1 MSSTAT
7 PEEAADGGAYDR
19 LRELKAFDDTKAG
32 VKGLVDAGI
41 TTVPAIF
48 RHPHHHACTT
58 DTITIPVIDLSAAD
72 AGADARA
79 EVVSQVKAASETV
92 GFFQLI
98 NHGIPINLLSNILT
112 SVRRFHESPSE
123 SKLPYYTRDPRRRV
137 RFNSNFDLLQ
147 SPAAN
152 WRDTLF
158 FAAPAPDDYP
168 PPPASGDLPAAV
180 RDVIPEYAAE
190 VRALAARVMALMSEA
205 LGLDAG
211 KLEAMGC
218 GEGISVVCNYYPPCP
233 EPEVTMGCG
242 AHSDPSFLT
251 VLLLQDGA
259 AAAGLQVR
267 GGGGGEE
274 WTDVAAPVA
283 GALLV
288 NVGDMMQLVSNGRF
302 RSVEHRVVA
311 TAPSAA
317 EARVSVACFCN
328 ADVGRDATRR
338 FGPIPELIT
347 SVGDGGGGEGDAARA
362 AVYRSVTVAEFLAH
376 YDGKGLDGRPALDN
390 FRLHQY
396 SSSE

>member
-1 MSSTAT
+1 MSSTSM
-7 PEEAADGGAYDR
+7 EEAPACGGATDR

-48 RHPHHHACTT
+48 RHPHHHVPSSTT
-58 DTITIPVIDLSAAD
+58 NTITIPVIDLSAAD
-72 AGADARA
+72 ARERA
-79 EVVSQVKAASETV
+79 EVVAQVKSASETV

-98 NHGIPINLLSNILT
+98 NHGIPIDLLANTLT
-112 SVRRFHESPSE
+112 SVRRFHESPHE
-123 SKLPYYTRDPRRRV
+123 SKLPYYTRDPHRRV
-137 RFNSNFDLLQ
+137 RLNSNFDLFQ

-158 FAAPAPDDYP
+158 LAASPN
-168 PPPASGDLPAAV
+168 PPPASDLPRTLRGV
-180 RDVIPEYAAE
+180 LLEYAAA
-190 VRALAARVMALMSEA
+190 VQALAARVMALMSEA

-218 GEGISVVCNYYPPCP
+218 GEGLSVVCNYYPPCP

-251 VLLLQDGA
+251 VLLLEEQDGA
-259 AAAGLQVR
+259 RGLQAR
-267 GGGGGEE
+267 LGDGGE
-274 WTDVAAPVA
+274 WADVAPPVA

-288 NVGDMMQLVSNGRF
+288 NVGDLMQLVSNGRF

-311 TAPSAA
+311 TSRSAA

-328 ADVGRDATRR
+328 ADVGRDAGRR
-338 FGPIPELIT
+338 YGPIPELIT
-347 SVGDGGGGEGDAARA
+347 SGGGAAGE
-362 AVYRSVTVAEFLAH
+362 VYRSVTVPEFLAH
-376 YDGKGLDGRPALDN
+376 YDGKGLDGRPALDH
-390 FRLHQY
+390 FRLHQQ
-396 SSSE
+396 